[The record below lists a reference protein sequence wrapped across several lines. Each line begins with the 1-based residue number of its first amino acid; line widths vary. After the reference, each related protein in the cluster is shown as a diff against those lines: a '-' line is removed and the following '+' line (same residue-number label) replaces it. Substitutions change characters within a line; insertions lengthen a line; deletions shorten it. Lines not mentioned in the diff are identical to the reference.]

1 MSHHSAQ
8 ILERFRNAVMR
19 PLATFPAT
27 RPAVV
32 PGVVTIGPWT
42 SGAHGTTTDANAAAR
57 PRSGHSRCLGGTRPE
72 KVLMSAVLETRYASS
87 EGTPRRRVVAIASCL
102 TKCASGLL
110 PTRMDGRSPS

>member
-42 SGAHGTTTDANAAAR
+42 SGAHGTTT
-57 PRSGHSRCLGGTRPE
+57 P
-72 KVLMSAVLETRYASS
+72 M
-87 EGTPRRRVVAIASCL
+87 RRRDPARVIPDA
-102 TKCASGLL
+102 
-110 PTRMDGRSPS
+110 